1 MLLIEFYD
9 SVFRFWAAGLFV
21 LMGILILRDTGTRV
35 ASVFGALS
43 TFCAAGYL
51 LASQPG
57 AFENWG
63 HAYHFVGILASMA
76 PASAWIFSLSQF
88 EDGFRLRRV
97 HLVMLALYVVIWALD
112 FDPWQGIY
120 FPKTEYFDMSETAM
134 QLSFLAHMVYVA
146 WRGRADDLLE
156 VRRRFRTIV
165 VVVTIAF
172 IASIVVMEAWF
183 PELRVMPEVT
193 LVQAFA
199 FLIFGMAV
207 VWYGLRLE
215 KGVLLVADQNRQPDA
230 KAFAIRAEQL
240 EDPNERHD
248 LRKITTFVAEGR
260 GYLEANLTIASLA
273 DTLEMPEHRLRRLIN
288 KHMGY
293 RNFSDFLNHYRIEEA
308 KRILADTNARN
319 KQILVIAMDVG
330 YGSLGPFNRAFK
342 ERTGQTPTEY
352 KKDALLAAD

>member
-1 MLLIEFYD
+1 MIEFYD
-9 SVFRFWAAGLFV
+9 SVFRFWAVGLFV
-21 LMGILILRDTGTRV
+21 LMGVLILRDTGTRV
-35 ASVFGALS
+35 ASIFGALS

-57 AFENWG
+57 APENWG
-63 HAYHFVGILASMA
+63 HAHYFVGVLASMA
-76 PASAWIFSLSQF
+76 PPSAWIFSLSQF

-97 HLVMLALYVVIWALD
+97 HLIILCLYIVIWALD
-112 FDPWQGIY
+112 FDPWQGVY
-120 FPKTEYFDMSETAM
+120 VPKIAHIDMVETGV

-165 VVVTIAF
+165 VALTIGF
-172 IASIVVMEAWF
+172 ITSIVVIEAWF
-183 PELRVMPEVT
+183 PALRIMPEVT
-193 LVQAFA
+193 LIQAFA
-199 FLIFGMAV
+199 FMIFGMAV

-215 KGVLLVADQNRQPDA
+215 KGVLLISDQSRQPDA
-230 KAFAIRAEQL
+230 RSFTNLAEKL

-248 LRKITTFVAEGR
+248 LRKITAIVEEGR
-260 GYLEANLTIASLA
+260 VYLEANLTIATLA
-273 DTLEMPEHRLRRLIN
+273 AKLEMPEHRLRRLIN
-288 KHMGY
+288 QHMGY

-308 KRILADTNARN
+308 KRLLADTNARN